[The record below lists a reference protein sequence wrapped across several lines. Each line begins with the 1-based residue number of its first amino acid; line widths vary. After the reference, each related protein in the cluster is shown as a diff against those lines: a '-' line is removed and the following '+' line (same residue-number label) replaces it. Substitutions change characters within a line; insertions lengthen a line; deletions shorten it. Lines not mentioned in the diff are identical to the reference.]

1 MAVDYEQA
9 VQALKRRIGAR
20 WDGAEADG
28 RGELADAL
36 EQELGC
42 SRGEAGEAIDA
53 MIAAGTLRY
62 RHDDDGEVPDAP
74 LPVVPLQNGGLPSGA
89 NGTAGNAILPP
100 AALVARPGYW
110 QIGDGGQGGAA
121 PSEARKGQVEPR

>member
-20 WDGAEADG
+20 WDGAETDG
-28 RGELADAL
+28 HDELADAL

-42 SRGEAGEAIDA
+42 SRGEANDAIDA
-53 MIAAGTLRY
+53 MIQAGTLRY
-62 RHDDDGEVPDAP
+62 RHDDEGDVPDMP

-89 NGTAGNAILPP
+89 NGTGGNAILPP
-100 AALVARPGYW
+100 AALVARRGHW
-110 QIGDGGQGGAA
+110 QIGAGGEGGAA
-121 PSEARKGQVEPR
+121 PSEARKGQVEPS